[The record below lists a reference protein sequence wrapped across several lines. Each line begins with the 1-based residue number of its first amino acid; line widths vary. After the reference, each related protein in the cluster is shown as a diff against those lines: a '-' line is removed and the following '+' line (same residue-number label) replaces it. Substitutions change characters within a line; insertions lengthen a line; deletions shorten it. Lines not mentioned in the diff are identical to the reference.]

1 MQSYLPSTVTH
12 CSGARSRLVVRS
24 ANTRIYVLDG
34 CLEPVPVGVV
44 GELYIAGAGVGR
56 GYVGRGGLTA
66 ERFVA
71 DRHGAAGGRMYRSGD
86 LARWRG
92 DGVLEFV
99 GRADHQVK
107 VRGFRIEP
115 GEIEAALLRHEGV
128 SQAVVVARADRAGG
142 QQLVGYV
149 VLAAGAAADAAAL
162 RSHVG
167 ARLPDYM
174 VPSAIV
180 VLDHLPLTANGKL
193 DRGALPA
200 PQVRAGVVRLARS
213 PQEELLCALFAE
225 VLGLE
230 RVGIDDNF
238 FALGGD
244 SIVSIQLVSRA
255 RKAGL
260 VITPR
265 AVFEHQTVAGL
276 AGVASVIGETYGAA
290 SDIAIG
296 GLAPTPIMRWLLERG
311 GPLDRFNQS
320 MLLQV
325 PAGMREA
332 DLTSALQAVLD
343 HHDALR
349 LRLEVAGGGGLAAG
363 GGAGWGG
370 GCGVLHPTDRH

>member
-1 MQSYLPSTVTH
+1 
-12 CSGARSRLVVRS
+12 
-24 ANTRIYVLDG
+24 
-34 CLEPVPVGVV
+34 
-44 GELYIAGAGVGR
+44 
-56 GYVGRGGLTA
+56 
-66 ERFVA
+66 
-71 DRHGAAGGRMYRSGD
+71 
-86 LARWRG
+86 
-92 DGVLEFV
+92 
-99 GRADHQVK
+99 
-107 VRGFRIEP
+107 
-115 GEIEAALLRHEGV
+115 
-128 SQAVVVARADRAGG
+128 
-142 QQLVGYV
+142 
-149 VLAAGAAADAAAL
+149 
-162 RSHVG
+162 
-167 ARLPDYM
+167 M

-180 VLDHLPLTANGKL
+180 VLDRLPLTSNGKL

-200 PQVRAGVVRLARS
+200 PEVRASVLRFARN
-213 PQEELLCALFAE
+213 PREELLCGLFAE

-260 VITPR
+260 AITPR

-276 AGVASVIGETYGAA
+276 AGAAGVIGEPCGAVA
-290 SDIAIG
+290 DIATG
-296 GLAPTPIMRWLLERG
+296 GLAPTPIMHWLLERG

-349 LRLEVAGGGGLAAG
+349 LRLEAAAGEGEWKLEVAPAGAVDAGACLRRIDIGGLDAAGREACICEHARAAESRLLPAAGVLVQGGGVWARAPAAGALPVALPPSSGGGGVVGPL
-363 GGAGWGG
+363 GA
-370 GCGVLHPTDRH
+370 